1 MNISDDIRHTRR
13 QNFRVVV
20 IGMIIIFAIYFF
32 TASQAS
38 MSDNVGMFVM
48 PVLLPTIHGPLISL
62 IYASV
67 MTYND
72 RMYSVSTDHVVRDV
86 LRRMPILF
94 RLTGFIG
101 LAFSL
106 YITFAYS
113 ILGVVE
119 LLFFPFW
126 AVEYAF

>member
-1 MNISDDIRHTRR
+1 MDADIRLARR
-13 QNFRVVV
+13 RNFKVTIV
-20 IGMIIIFAIYFF
+20 GMVAIFAIYIIS
-32 TASQAS
+32 ANQAPD
-38 MSDNVGMFVM
+38 SDNVGMLIM

-72 RMYSVSTDHVVRDV
+72 RMYSVPTNHVFRDV
-86 LRRMPILF
+86 LRRIPILF
-94 RLTGFIG
+94 RLTGFVG

-106 YITFAYS
+106 YIAFAYS